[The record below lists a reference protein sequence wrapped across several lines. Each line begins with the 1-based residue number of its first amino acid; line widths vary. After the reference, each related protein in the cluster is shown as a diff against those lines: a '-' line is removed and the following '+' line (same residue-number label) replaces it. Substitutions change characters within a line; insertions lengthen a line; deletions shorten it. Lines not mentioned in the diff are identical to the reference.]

1 MLEFE
6 VVDYTVKD
14 DIDTYAG
21 ILIIVDGEKRL
32 FDKDMNEI
40 DGNSVLTFK
49 DSPEN
54 IDLKVLLESRQK
66 ILDFNNSM
74 RNE

>member
-21 ILIIVDGEKRL
+21 ILIIIDGEKRL